1 MADGT
6 TYSAGNLEFQIQ
18 AMGND
23 TTATFSKIN
32 SSLNT
37 MINLLG
43 HSSSALKTISKTA
56 RSMSRMTFNW
66 TEKLAKGLTNITN
79 IDTQAFY
86 QKMSSLTRIMEP
98 FVSQLNQAQTS
109 LVALQK
115 VLSSTT
121 GKRTIQMP
129 TISNESKQAN
139 QSGTLGALSKLTSK
153 GSALS
158 IANLVNKV
166 YFLRNYTKQ
175 MFRNIFGI
183 VEKAVDYTE
192 TLNLWQVAMRK
203 NRDEAEQF
211 INTMNKAYG
220 ISTQTLMN
228 YQAIF
233 RNMLSSLGGI
243 SEITSYALSEY
254 LTQMALDYASLYNTS
269 IEKAMTTFQAV
280 LSGQVRPIRSIA
292 GYDITETTI
301 YQLYQQLG
309 GTKTMRQLTQTEKR
323 LLRIYAVFQQME
335 SSGAIG
341 DLAKTLDNTA
351 NQMRIFTESTKE
363 LGTWLGIWLES
374 FIKPILPYLNAFVI
388 TLTNIVKA
396 IVKMK
401 GIEMFEG
408 GIESVQE
415 FNEEL
420 DEITGKLLSFD
431 RFEALNSTAGAD
443 NNMLGIDESL
453 LAGLSKY
460 QSILD
465 GVTGK
470 AQELAET
477 WTNWFVERD
486 AEGNIVR
493 LTDKAKLLLDV
504 LKALGITLGGLI
516 VLGIGKKIISLLK
529 SITGLTTGM
538 KSLNFVIMTGIV
550 FAIIQAV
557 DAFKKGDVAGGI
569 LATTIGVV
577 LAGAFIYF
585 NRVALMQVIDNLG
598 VKFLP
603 LLLNL
608 IGKTGSYG
616 LAITS
621 LTGSFIALGVAIA
634 GAFLLIKNWGDMN
647 TWQKI
652 VGVIGLATT
661 AILGLAM
668 ALGAFHSAWSLGL
681 AVAGIVAGIAM
692 MTASIASV
700 KKSISQPVGY
710 ATGGL
715 VEDGLFQ
722 MSKGEIIGDFDD
734 GTTVVANNQQI
745 IQGIQQGVYSAVV
758 SAMRQSGGNGGVG
771 NVYIDGRKVG
781 MATARSS
788 HNENIRT
795 GLVRVNS

>member
-6 TYSAGNLEFQIQ
+6 SYSAGSLEFQIQ

-23 TTATFSKIN
+23 TTATFSTIN

-43 HSSSALKTISKTA
+43 HSSSALKTISNTA

-86 QKMSSLTRIMEP
+86 QKMSSLTRIMQP

-115 VLSSTT
+115 VLSST
-121 GKRTIQMP
+121 GGNRTIQTP
-129 TISNESKQAN
+129 NISQGDNGVSQNVEEIKNILGKQNAF
-139 QSGTLGALSKLTSK
+139 
-153 GSALS
+153 S
-158 IANLVNKV
+158 ITKLVNKV

-175 MFRNIFGI
+175 MFRSISGI

-233 RNMLSSLGGI
+233 RNMLSSIGGI
-243 SEITSYALSEY
+243 SEMTSYALSEY

-351 NQMRIFTESTKE
+351 NQWRIFEESTKE
-363 LGTWLGIWLES
+363 LGTWLGIILEDL
-374 FIKPILPYLNAFVI
+374 IKPWLPKLNALVI

-396 IVKMK
+396 IVKMR

-415 FNEEL
+415 LNEEL
-420 DEITGKLLSFD
+420 DETTGKLLSFD
-431 RFEALNSTAGAD
+431 RFEALNSTAGTD
-443 NNMLGIDESL
+443 NMFGIDENL
-453 LAGLSKY
+453 LAGISKY

-470 AQELAET
+470 AQELAKT
-477 WTNWFVERD
+477 WTDWFVKYD
-486 AEGNIVR
+486 AEGNIDG
-493 LTDKAKLLLDV
+493 LSDKAQLLLNV
-504 LKALGITLGGLI
+504 LKAIGITIGVLI
-516 VLGIGKKIISLLK
+516 GYNLITKIGKLLGK
-529 SITGLTTGM
+529 ITGLTSGM
-538 KSLNFVIMTGIV
+538 KLLNATIVGGVV

-557 DAFKKGDVAGGI
+557 DAFKKGDIAGGL

-577 LAGAFIYF
+577 LVGAFIKLNEQLIIDKWNSLVKVITELYVATKTKLASALVGIIF
-585 NRVALMQVIDNLG
+585 QWNLLNTAMKITTTIGIVTLLAGIISLFANWGNMTETEKIVSALVAITAGVVSLTVALKVLKGNWVG
-598 VKFLP
+598 
-603 LLLNL
+603 
-608 IGKTGSYG
+608 
-616 LAITS
+616 
-621 LTGSFIALGVAIA
+621 ALGVAGLVT
-634 GAFLLIKNWGDMN
+634 GASLL
-647 TWQKI
+647 
-652 VGVIGLATT
+652 VTT
-661 AILGLAM
+661 NLN
-668 ALGAFHSAWSLGL
+668 SL
-681 AVAGIVAGIAM
+681 
-692 MTASIASV
+692 
-700 KKSISQPVGY
+700 KQYK
-710 ATGGL
+710 TGGQ
-715 VEDGLFQ
+715 VEDGIFT
-722 MSKGEIIGDFDD
+722 MNKGEIIGNFDD

-771 NVYIDGRKVG
+771 NVYIDGRIAGQVV
-781 MATARSS
+781 ASSS
-788 HNENIRT
+788 HQENVRT
-795 GLVRVNS
+795 GLVKVNR

>member
-56 RSMSRMTFNW
+56 KSMSRMTFNW

-86 QKMSSLTRIMEP
+86 QKMSSLTRIMQP

-129 TISNESKQAN
+129 TISNEPRQAN

-175 MFRNIFGI
+175 MFRSIAGI

-192 TLNLWQVAMRK
+192 TLNLWQVAMRN
-203 NRDEAEQF
+203 NRAEAEQF
-211 INTMNKAYG
+211 INTMNRAYG

-243 SEITSYALSEY
+243 SEMTSYALSEY

-363 LGTWLGIWLES
+363 LGTWLGILLENT
-374 FIKPILPYLNAFVI
+374 IKPILPYLNAFVI

-420 DEITGKLLSFD
+420 NETIGKLLSFD

-443 NNMLGIDESL
+443 SNMFGIDESL

-470 AQELAET
+470 AQELADT

-486 AEGNIVR
+486 AEGNI
-493 LTDKAKLLLDV
+493 
-504 LKALGITLGGLI
+504 
-516 VLGIGKKIISLLK
+516 
-529 SITGLTTGM
+529 TGLTTKARILFGVL
-538 KSLNFVIMTGIV
+538 KAIGLVLSSLLALNLIKKIGVLGSKLLGLKNLNIV
-550 FAIIQAV
+550 GWLQNIQLQG
-557 DAFKKGDVAGGI
+557 K
-569 LATTIGVV
+569 LATTTTQKLSVGFDYLKVAVVSAVLSFTLFDSIIGMLDGDARKVV
-577 LAGAFIYF
+577 SIISIVIGSLATLLGLILAIKGGLKGGLAGAIIAGVGFG
-585 NRVALMQVIDNLG
+585 ALMAGI
-598 VKFLP
+598 K
-603 LLLNL
+603 
-608 IGKTGSYG
+608 
-616 LAITS
+616 
-621 LTGSFIALGVAIA
+621 GVA
-634 GAFLLIKNWGDMN
+634 
-647 TWQKI
+647 TQ
-652 VGVIGLATT
+652 
-661 AILGLAM
+661 
-668 ALGAFHSAWSLGL
+668 SAN
-681 AVAGIVAGIAM
+681 IP
-692 MTASIASV
+692 TH
-700 KKSISQPVGY
+700 K
-710 ATGGL
+710 TGGL

-745 IQGIQQGVYSAVV
+745 ISGIQQGVYSAVV

-771 NVYIDGRKVG
+771 DVYLNGRKVG

-788 HNENIRT
+788 HNENVRT